1 MEGIMSL
8 SDEINKM
15 RQEIRTDGYPMSIN
29 EWISLYKNDEIDIH
43 PEFQRFYRWSHEQKT
58 RLIESIMLG
67 IPIPPIFVSQR
78 QDGVWDVVDGLQ
90 RLSTIYEF
98 LGILKD
104 EKNKR
109 LPPLILEGTDY
120 LPSLKGKKWNDEDE
134 DISLTSEEK
143 LIIKRSKLA
152 ASIILRESDEVA
164 KYELFQRLNTGGSN
178 LTDQEVRNCI
188 LVMQNREFYEWIR
201 TLSQYA
207 PFQDVINLS
216 ERPLQEQYDVELVLR
231 FIIFSR
237 IDKEELNRIGDVGV
251 FITKKMVKM
260 AKDTNF
266 NHTMYENSFKKVF
279 DLLME
284 STASDSFRRYTPSQ
298 NKFTSG
304 FTLSIY
310 EVMACGLGYNSNR
323 LPKAS
328 EIEKKCRIIWNNN
341 VFKQWSGSGITASRR
356 LPRLIPLG
364 RKHFKR

>member
-1 MEGIMSL
+1 MSL
-8 SDEINKM
+8 SEEINKM

-29 EWISLYKNDEIDIH
+29 EWISLYQGEEIDIH

-78 QDGVWDVVDGLQ
+78 KDGVWDVVDGLQ

-104 EKNKR
+104 ENGKK
-109 LPPLILEGTDY
+109 LPPLILEGTEY
-120 LPSLKGKKWNDEDE
+120 LPSLKGKRWDDRDEDV
-134 DISLTSEEK
+134 SLTSEER
-143 LIIKRSKLA
+143 LLIKRSKLA

-188 LVMQNREFYEWIR
+188 LVMQNRKFYEWIR
-201 TLSQYA
+201 SLSQYG
-207 PFQDVINLS
+207 PFQDAINLS

-237 IDKEELNRIGDVGV
+237 IELEELNRIGDVGL
-251 FITKKMVKM
+251 FITKKMVEM
-260 AKDTNF
+260 AKDAHF
-266 NHTMYENSFKKVF
+266 RSRLYEESFKSVF
-279 DLLME
+279 DLLLK
-284 STASDSFRRYTPSQ
+284 STASDSFRRYAPNK

-310 EVMACGLGYNSNR
+310 EVMACGLGYNSKN
-323 LPKAS
+323 LPKADVIGS
-328 EIEKKCRIIWNNN
+328 TCRKIWDNA

-364 RKHFKR
+364 RKYFKK